1 MNQQRLRP
9 QQDTA
14 ATASKLRPSVAG
26 MALSYTQRLSQ
37 LWATILLWFRD
48 TLVLVL
54 SWLPFDTS
62 FIADTREHQRRKGGK
77 RILGRSGSSSGGS
90 PRASRSVDASGTAP
104 GSGGATPRRSRRL
117 KGLAPAQGGSGPSV
131 GGSSSS
137 SGIPSSSSSS
147 SESDQVTDSDSNTS
161 DASHMRQLGRLR
173 AGGSNVGAAGGASQ
187 RQAGRSRRSTPNGSG
202 ISNSGGSPRQSHVHR
217 SPTAHRLPRKTLV
230 LDLDETLIHSTSRGA
245 RNYHHM
251 VEVLVE
257 RHVFLYYVYK
267 RPYCDLFLKKVCEW
281 YKVVIFTASM
291 PEYADPVID
300 WLDPGR
306 NLFAER
312 YFRQSCMYRNGLYVK
327 DLSIIEPDLAR
338 VCLVDNSPISYQ
350 WNEDNGIPIETWQT
364 DTSDEALLDMLPF
377 LDALR
382 YVEDVRHILAMK

>member
-1 MNQQRLRP
+1 
-9 QQDTA
+9 
-14 ATASKLRPSVAG
+14 
-26 MALSYTQRLSQ
+26 MALFSTQRLAQ
-37 LWATILLWFRD
+37 IWTTVLLWFRD
-48 TLVLVL
+48 TFALLL

-62 FIADTREHQRRKGGK
+62 FLADPRGQQRRKSGK
-77 RILGRSGSSSGGS
+77 RILGRSGSSSSGS
-90 PRASRSVDASGTAP
+90 SRAGRSTDASGVALSSV
-104 GSGGATPRRSRRL
+104 SGGASPRRSRRL
-117 KGLAPAQGGSGPSV
+117 KGLAPAQGGSGLGA

-147 SESDQVTDSDSNTS
+147 SESDQVTDSDSNAS
-161 DASHMRQLGRLR
+161 DAIHMRQLGRLR
-173 AGGSNVGAAGGASQ
+173 SGGGTASAAGGVSQ
-187 RQAGRSRRSTPNGSG
+187 RQAGRSRRTANGTGS
-202 ISNSGGSPRQSHVHR
+202 SSSGGAAQLSHVHR

-267 RPYCDLFLKKVCEW
+267 RPHCDLFLKKVCEW

-300 WLDPGR
+300 WLDPSR
-306 NLFAER
+306 SLFAER
-312 YFRQSCMYRNGLYVK
+312 YFRQSCMYRNGFYVK
-327 DLSIIEPDLAR
+327 DLSVIEPDLAR